1 MDHQPMT
8 GQDSA
13 LGRPQVIGQVG
24 APEGGPLL
32 DARLVVKRPGFQLDL
47 ALRIGAGEV
56 VALLGP
62 NGAGKTTALR
72 ALAGLLPL
80 SGGHIELAGHRLDD
94 PAARIWSPAERR
106 PVGVV
111 FQDYLLFPHLS
122 ALDNVA
128 FGPRCQGAGRREA
141 REQAAGWLDRVGLA
155 GHARSKPRQ
164 LSGGQAQ
171 RVALARALAV
181 HPDLLLLDE
190 PLAALDARTRLDTRA
205 ELHRHLSDHGG
216 ATLLVTHDP
225 LDAMV
230 LADRLIIVEDGRMVQ
245 EGDATTVTAQPRT
258 DYVARLVGLNLYRG
272 RAEAHTVTLADGFTL
287 TLADAIDG
295 DVFVAFPPAAIALHP
310 AAPEGSPRNTWPATI
325 TGIQRHG
332 DNLRV
337 QLTGAIAA
345 AADVT
350 PAAAAQLRLTP
361 GQQIWAAVKAAETRA
376 YPA

>member
-8 GQDSA
+8 PVAGPSA
-13 LGRPQVIGQVG
+13 L
-24 APEGGPLL
+24 
-32 DARLVVKRPGFQLDL
+32 DAHLVVDRGTFRLDL
-47 ALRIGAGEV
+47 ELRIAAGEV

-72 ALAGLLPL
+72 ALAGLEALTA
-80 SGGHIELAGHRLDD
+80 GHVTLAGQDLDRPGDRLWT
-94 PAARIWSPAERR
+94 PTERR
-106 PVGVV
+106 PIGVV

-128 FGPRCQGAGRREA
+128 FGPRRHGTDRRRA

-155 GHARSKPRQ
+155 EHAARKPRQ

-181 HPDLLLLDE
+181 HPALLLLDE

-205 ELHRHLSDHGG
+205 ELHRHLAEHPG

-225 LDAMV
+225 LDALV
-230 LADRLIIVEDGRMVQ
+230 LADRLVIIENGQLVQ
-245 EGDATTVTAQPRT
+245 EGDAATITAQPRT

-272 RAEAHTVTLADGFTL
+272 RADGHTVVVGDGFAL
-287 TLADAIDG
+287 TTADRLDG
-295 DVFVAFPPAAIALHP
+295 DAFVAFPPSAVALHP
-310 AAPEGSPRNTWPATI
+310 SRPDGSPRNTWPATI
-325 TGIQRHG
+325 AGIQRHG

-337 QLTGAIAA
+337 QLDGAITV
-345 AADVT
+345 AADIT
-350 PAAAAQLRLTP
+350 PAAAAHLRITP
-361 GQQIWAAVKAAETRA
+361 GQSVWAAVKAAETHA
-376 YPA
+376 YPAAG